1 MAGKVISI
9 EIGYSLTR
17 VCEVDYKKKSHKV
30 YAHFTIPTPE
40 GVINDGMLTLSEE
53 YISALRDAITS
64 NKMKAK
70 QVIFALTSTKIAS
83 REVLIPFVKENRIMD
98 VVNANAS
105 DYFPVDLSKYQLSYM
120 MLGTQGDAKTEQQY
134 KLLVL
139 AAPLMLLKG
148 YQDLATALK
157 LELVALDYAGN
168 SAYQV
173 AKGECADKVQMIV
186 KIEESATMVMV
197 VNHSVLSFIRSVS
210 YGVEDAFQTLYQMP
224 LRTPVENVN
233 QAVELLRTRRIRLP
247 KNEVTDFNYDTKE
260 KTEDEVFS
268 EAMVEALTPLIGAIS
283 RVVDYYVSNN
293 ADAPIEKILLTGL
306 GADMEVTGQL
316 LEKQLDY
323 PIEVLNHAEGWQL
336 EKSFQ
341 QSAFSEYV
349 ASAGAAA
356 APLGFFKEGEKRK
369 GKEKDKGTN
378 GKLSGLF
385 LAIGVLVL
393 GVIVAV
399 VLCIVA
405 GVQYFTVNA
414 ENVEKKHTAESLREI
429 IPIYEEY
436 VSTKEAHHSLTAM
449 HNATQNRN
457 DDLHAFMEELERK
470 MPSNGLIESFTS
482 DSETVTITMSV
493 TSKAEAASM
502 IEQFRTFESLLP
514 DSVSVSSINAEVD
527 GEDTVLA
534 YKFTIV
540 GTYRDMDDVPG
551 DEEVPTEGGEQ
562 VPEEQLENMSEDSGQ
577 EFAMNR

>member
-1 MAGKVISI
+1 M
-9 EIGYSLTR
+9 
-17 VCEVDYKKKSHKV
+17 
-30 YAHFTIPTPE
+30 
-40 GVINDGMLTLSEE
+40 
-53 YISALRDAITS
+53 
-64 NKMKAK
+64 
-70 QVIFALTSTKIAS
+70 IFALTSTKIAS

-186 KIEESATMVMV
+186 KIEESTTMVMV

-233 QAVELLRTRRIRLP
+233 QAVELLQTRRIRLP
-247 KNEVTDFNYDTKE
+247 KNDVTDFDYDTKE

-341 QSAFSEYV
+341 ESAFSEYV
-349 ASAGAAA
+349 ACAGAAA
-356 APLGFFKEGEKRK
+356 APLGFFKEGEKGK
-369 GKEKDKGTN
+369 GKEKDAGTN

-393 GVIVAV
+393 GVIVAII
-399 VLCIVA
+399 LCIVA

-551 DEEVPTEGGEQ
+551 DEELPSEGEEQ
-562 VPEEQLENMSEDSGQ
+562 LPEEQLENMSEDSSQ